1 MSGTLH
7 LQVRDAAKAAIVAA
21 GAALADGGVIAGRR
35 KRAMPEQFARQ
46 VFVYLDFAKP
56 ERAEL
61 SGVPDDWLT
70 RLRIECAARPAGALT
85 AEQNADDCAQ
95 ACYALLVADPSL
107 GGLCMDLIPLGLAW
121 DDEEAAEQLAVTQVL
136 FDAKHRTPATSIAA

>member
-7 LQVRDAAKAAIVAA
+7 LQVRDRAVALLAAA

-35 KRAMPEQFARQ
+35 KRAMPEQFKRQ
-46 VFVYLDFAKP
+46 VFVYLDYAKP
-56 ERAEL
+56 TRADL
-61 SGVPDDWLT
+61 SAMPDDWLT
-70 RLRIECAARPAGALT
+70 RLRIECAARPAAPLT
-85 AEQNADDCAQ
+85 GEQNADDCAQ
-95 ACYALLVADPSL
+95 ACYALLAADPSL

-121 DDEEAAEQLAVTQVL
+121 DEDEAAEQLAVTQVL